1 MISLEDNF
9 QNLDKSSLIF
19 QMESFSL
26 SEINPEGKH
35 EVLFHKGMT
44 IECIQKFIDLYKER
58 IIEKK
63 QGYIKDLIDNF
74 TIYIHF
80 FDKKQGDILVIIYI
94 DNKEN
99 RMDYTKLYHFSKSLF
114 QRICSNI
121 SSLEIEKICHTII
134 KIPKVEGMLAMFIV
148 DEAGFLYYSK
158 VSKKEN
164 CISQNKVQIAGFIS
178 AILCFSQD
186 YIGGKESGFKLE
198 AINVGKA
205 NFYMN
210 FKNDVIFAYLVEKK
224 KKTEKMQKY
233 IELIS
238 EEFVDKY
245 YEIHV
250 KDFNGDLTPFH
261 EFENIIEQY
270 FII

>member
-1 MISLEDNF
+1 MEDNF

-19 QMESFSL
+19 QMEGFSV
-26 SEINPEGKH
+26 SEINSEGKH
-35 EVLFHKGMT
+35 EIIFQKGMT
-44 IECIQKFIDLYKER
+44 IVSIQTLIDLYKGK

-63 QGYIKDLIDNF
+63 QGYIKDLINNH

-80 FDKKQGDILVIIYI
+80 FDKKQGDILIIIYK
-94 DNKEN
+94 DDKEN
-99 RMDYTKLYHFSKSLF
+99 RMDYKRLYHFSKSLF

-121 SSLEIEKICHTII
+121 SRLEIENICNTFI
-134 KIPKVEGMLAMFIV
+134 KIPKVEGLLAIFIV
-148 DEAGFLYYSK
+148 DEVGFLYFSK
-158 VSKKEN
+158 VNKEEN

-186 YIGGKESGFKLE
+186 YIGGEDSGFKLE

-205 NFYMN
+205 NFYMHIN
-210 FKNDVIFAYLVEKK
+210 NDVIFAYLVEK
-224 KKTEKMQKY
+224 EKRNEKIQKY
-233 IELIS
+233 IEVIS
-238 EEFVDKY
+238 EEFIDKY
-245 YEIHV
+245 YETHV

-261 EFENIIEQY
+261 EFENIIGQY

>member
-1 MISLEDNF
+1 LISLEDNF
-9 QNLDKSSLIF
+9 QNVDKSSLIF
-19 QMESFSL
+19 QMESFSV

-35 EVLFHKGMT
+35 EIIFHKGIA
-44 IECIQKFIDLYKER
+44 IECIQKLIELYKER

-74 TIYIHF
+74 IIYIHF

-94 DNKEN
+94 DDKEN
-99 RMDYTKLYHFSKSLF
+99 LMDYKKLYHFSKSLF

-121 SSLEIEKICHTII
+121 PRLDIEKICNSLI
-134 KIPKVEGMLAMFIV
+134 KIPKVEGMLALFIV
-148 DEAGFLYYSK
+148 DEAGFLYFSK
-158 VSKKEN
+158 VSKDEN

-186 YIGGKESGFKLE
+186 YIGGKDSGFKLE

-205 NFYMN
+205 NFYMHI
-210 FKNDVIFAYLVEKK
+210 KNDVIFAYLVEKE
-224 KKTEKMQKY
+224 KKTEKMHKY

-238 EEFVDKY
+238 EEFVDQY
-245 YEIHV
+245 YETHV

-261 EFENIIEQY
+261 EFEIIIEQY